1 MEILPTALKD
11 FKNYYNSHWAELL
24 GLACFFGGI
33 LISLLIDKLIPEDVN
48 PHEPKEDLSEL
59 KICPLP
65 QKGQNPP
72 KFHPGEKLHQIN
84 TKALKR
90 TGIFTALAIAIH
102 NFPEGFATFISS
114 LDNLTLGIAIA
125 IAVAIHNIPEGLAVS
140 LPIYHATGDKKKAFI
155 YSALSG
161 FAEPL
166 GAFVGALILLP
177 FIGDLTLAISFAVIA
192 GIMVFISLDELL
204 PAAKTYDKAHDSLYG
219 LIAGMAIMALS
230 LNLLAAKTSP
240 RLLNTRTTSPF
251 FIPSFFASLE
261 LIKIGSLEYM
271 GTLLVIC
278 KYPEHL
284 RFFLGRY
291 EAKHQR
297 FLLSI
302 PHLVSAMPIFREEFY
317 PFCPIHH

>member
-1 MEILPTALKD
+1 MTLFAGFSTAIGSIIAFFSRKDDLRVLSLGLGFSAGVMIYISFMEILPTALKD
-11 FKNYYNSHWAELL
+11 FKNHYDSHWAELL

-230 LNLLAAKTSP
+230 LNLL
-240 RLLNTRTTSPF
+240 
-251 FIPSFFASLE
+251 
-261 LIKIGSLEYM
+261 G
-271 GTLLVIC
+271 
-278 KYPEHL
+278 
-284 RFFLGRY
+284 
-291 EAKHQR
+291 Q
-297 FLLSI
+297 
-302 PHLVSAMPIFREEFY
+302 
-317 PFCPIHH
+317 

>member
-1 MEILPTALKD
+1 MQFTFEQIFIAMLLTLFAGFSTAIGSIIAFFSRKDDLRVLSLGLGFSAGVMIYISFMEILPTALKD

-24 GLACFFGGI
+24 GLACFFGI

-219 LIAGMAIMALS
+219 LIAGMMIMALS
-230 LNLLAAKTSP
+230 LNLL
-240 RLLNTRTTSPF
+240 
-251 FIPSFFASLE
+251 
-261 LIKIGSLEYM
+261 EY
-271 GTLLVIC
+271 
-278 KYPEHL
+278 
-284 RFFLGRY
+284 
-291 EAKHQR
+291 
-297 FLLSI
+297 
-302 PHLVSAMPIFREEFY
+302 
-317 PFCPIHH
+317 

>member
-1 MEILPTALKD
+1 MLLTLFAGFSTAIGSTIAFFSRKDDLRVLSLGLGFSAGVMIYISFMEILPTALKD
-11 FKNYYNSHWAELL
+11 FKNHYDSHWAELL

-84 TKALKR
+84 TKALKH

-161 FAEPL
+161 LAEPL

-230 LNLLAAKTSP
+230 LNLL
-240 RLLNTRTTSPF
+240 
-251 FIPSFFASLE
+251 
-261 LIKIGSLEYM
+261 G
-271 GTLLVIC
+271 
-278 KYPEHL
+278 
-284 RFFLGRY
+284 
-291 EAKHQR
+291 Q
-297 FLLSI
+297 
-302 PHLVSAMPIFREEFY
+302 
-317 PFCPIHH
+317 

>member
-1 MEILPTALKD
+1 MQFTFEQIFIAMLLTLFAGFSTAIGSIIAFFSRKDDLRVLSLGLGFSAGVMIYISFMEILPTALKD
-11 FKNYYNSHWAELL
+11 FKNHYDSHWAELL

-177 FIGDLTLAISFAVIA
+177 FIGDLTLAISFAVIP

-219 LIAGMAIMALS
+219 LIAGMMIMALS
-230 LNLLAAKTSP
+230 LNLL
-240 RLLNTRTTSPF
+240 
-251 FIPSFFASLE
+251 
-261 LIKIGSLEYM
+261 EY
-271 GTLLVIC
+271 
-278 KYPEHL
+278 
-284 RFFLGRY
+284 
-291 EAKHQR
+291 
-297 FLLSI
+297 
-302 PHLVSAMPIFREEFY
+302 
-317 PFCPIHH
+317 

>member
-1 MEILPTALKD
+1 MLLTLFAGFSTAIGSIIAFFSRKDDLRVLSLGLGFSAGVMIYISFMEILPTALKD

-84 TKALKR
+84 TKALKH

-230 LNLLAAKTSP
+230 LNLL
-240 RLLNTRTTSPF
+240 
-251 FIPSFFASLE
+251 
-261 LIKIGSLEYM
+261 EY
-271 GTLLVIC
+271 
-278 KYPEHL
+278 
-284 RFFLGRY
+284 
-291 EAKHQR
+291 
-297 FLLSI
+297 
-302 PHLVSAMPIFREEFY
+302 
-317 PFCPIHH
+317 

>member
-1 MEILPTALKD
+1 FAGFSTAIGSTIAFFSRKDDLRVLSLGLGFSAGVMIYISFMEILPTALKD
-11 FKNYYNSHWAELL
+11 FKNHYDSHWAELL

-161 FAEPL
+161 LAEPL

-230 LNLLAAKTSP
+230 LNLL
-240 RLLNTRTTSPF
+240 
-251 FIPSFFASLE
+251 
-261 LIKIGSLEYM
+261 G
-271 GTLLVIC
+271 
-278 KYPEHL
+278 
-284 RFFLGRY
+284 
-291 EAKHQR
+291 Q
-297 FLLSI
+297 
-302 PHLVSAMPIFREEFY
+302 
-317 PFCPIHH
+317 

>member
-1 MEILPTALKD
+1 MQFTFEQIFIAMLLTLFAGFSTAIGSIIAFFSRKDDLRVLSLGLGFSAGVMIYISFMEILPTALKD

-24 GLACFFGGI
+24 GMACFFGGI

-72 KFHPGEKLHQIN
+72 KFHLGEKLHQIN

-219 LIAGMAIMALS
+219 LIAGMMIMALS
-230 LNLLAAKTSP
+230 LNLL
-240 RLLNTRTTSPF
+240 
-251 FIPSFFASLE
+251 
-261 LIKIGSLEYM
+261 EY
-271 GTLLVIC
+271 
-278 KYPEHL
+278 
-284 RFFLGRY
+284 
-291 EAKHQR
+291 
-297 FLLSI
+297 
-302 PHLVSAMPIFREEFY
+302 
-317 PFCPIHH
+317 

>member
-1 MEILPTALKD
+1 MQFTFEQIFIAMLLTLFAGFSTAIGSIIAFFSRKDDLRVLSLGLGFSAGVMIYISFMEILPTALKD
-11 FKNYYNSHWAELL
+11 FKNHYDSHWAELL

-204 PAAKTYDKAHDSLYG
+204 PAAKTYDKTHDSLYG

-230 LNLLAAKTSP
+230 LNLL
-240 RLLNTRTTSPF
+240 
-251 FIPSFFASLE
+251 
-261 LIKIGSLEYM
+261 G
-271 GTLLVIC
+271 
-278 KYPEHL
+278 
-284 RFFLGRY
+284 
-291 EAKHQR
+291 Q
-297 FLLSI
+297 
-302 PHLVSAMPIFREEFY
+302 
-317 PFCPIHH
+317 

>member
-1 MEILPTALKD
+1 MLLTLFAGFSTAIGSIIAFFSRKDDLRVLSLGLGFSAGVMIYISFMEILPTALKD
-11 FKNYYNSHWAELL
+11 FKNHYDSHWAELL

-84 TKALKR
+84 TKALKH

-219 LIAGMAIMALS
+219 LIAGMMIMALS
-230 LNLLAAKTSP
+230 LNLL
-240 RLLNTRTTSPF
+240 
-251 FIPSFFASLE
+251 
-261 LIKIGSLEYM
+261 EY
-271 GTLLVIC
+271 
-278 KYPEHL
+278 
-284 RFFLGRY
+284 
-291 EAKHQR
+291 
-297 FLLSI
+297 
-302 PHLVSAMPIFREEFY
+302 
-317 PFCPIHH
+317 

>member
-1 MEILPTALKD
+1 MQFTFEQIFIAMLLTLFAGFSTAIGSIMAFFSRKDDLRVLSLGLGFSAGVMIYISFMEILPTALKD
-11 FKNYYNSHWAELL
+11 FKNHYDSHWAELL

-48 PHEPKEDLSEL
+48 PHEPKKDLSEL

-219 LIAGMAIMALS
+219 LILGMAIMALS
-230 LNLLAAKTSP
+230 LNLL
-240 RLLNTRTTSPF
+240 
-251 FIPSFFASLE
+251 
-261 LIKIGSLEYM
+261 G
-271 GTLLVIC
+271 
-278 KYPEHL
+278 
-284 RFFLGRY
+284 
-291 EAKHQR
+291 Q
-297 FLLSI
+297 
-302 PHLVSAMPIFREEFY
+302 
-317 PFCPIHH
+317 

>member
-1 MEILPTALKD
+1 MQFTFEQIFIAMLLTLFAGFSTAIGSIIAFFSRKDDLRVLSLGLGFSAGVMIYISFMEILPTALKD
-11 FKNYYNSHWAELL
+11 FKNHYDSHWAELL

-161 FAEPL
+161 LAEPL

-219 LIAGMAIMALS
+219 LIVGMAIMALS
-230 LNLLAAKTSP
+230 LNLL
-240 RLLNTRTTSPF
+240 
-251 FIPSFFASLE
+251 
-261 LIKIGSLEYM
+261 G
-271 GTLLVIC
+271 
-278 KYPEHL
+278 
-284 RFFLGRY
+284 
-291 EAKHQR
+291 Q
-297 FLLSI
+297 
-302 PHLVSAMPIFREEFY
+302 
-317 PFCPIHH
+317 

>member
-1 MEILPTALKD
+1 MQFTFEQIFIAMLLTLFAGFSTAIGSTIAFFSRKDDLRVLSLGLGFSAGVMIYISFMEILPTALKD
-11 FKNYYNSHWAELL
+11 FKNHYDSHWAELL

-230 LNLLAAKTSP
+230 LNLL
-240 RLLNTRTTSPF
+240 
-251 FIPSFFASLE
+251 
-261 LIKIGSLEYM
+261 G
-271 GTLLVIC
+271 
-278 KYPEHL
+278 
-284 RFFLGRY
+284 
-291 EAKHQR
+291 Q
-297 FLLSI
+297 
-302 PHLVSAMPIFREEFY
+302 
-317 PFCPIHH
+317 

>member
-1 MEILPTALKD
+1 MQFTFEQIFIAMLLTLFAGFSTAIGSIIAFFSRKDDLRVLSLGLGFSAGVMIYISFMEILPTALKD
-11 FKNYYNSHWAELL
+11 FKNHYDSHWAELL

-125 IAVAIHNIPEGLAVS
+125 TAVAIHNIPEGLAVS

-219 LIAGMAIMALS
+219 LIAGMMIMALS
-230 LNLLAAKTSP
+230 LNLL
-240 RLLNTRTTSPF
+240 
-251 FIPSFFASLE
+251 
-261 LIKIGSLEYM
+261 EY
-271 GTLLVIC
+271 
-278 KYPEHL
+278 
-284 RFFLGRY
+284 
-291 EAKHQR
+291 
-297 FLLSI
+297 
-302 PHLVSAMPIFREEFY
+302 
-317 PFCPIHH
+317 

>member
-1 MEILPTALKD
+1 MQFTFEQIFIAMLLTLFAGFSTAIGSIIAFFSRKDDLRVLSLGLGFSAGVMIYISFMEILPTALKD
-11 FKNYYNSHWAELL
+11 FKNYYDSHWAELL

-219 LIAGMAIMALS
+219 LIVGMAIMALS
-230 LNLLAAKTSP
+230 LNLL
-240 RLLNTRTTSPF
+240 
-251 FIPSFFASLE
+251 
-261 LIKIGSLEYM
+261 G
-271 GTLLVIC
+271 
-278 KYPEHL
+278 
-284 RFFLGRY
+284 
-291 EAKHQR
+291 Q
-297 FLLSI
+297 
-302 PHLVSAMPIFREEFY
+302 
-317 PFCPIHH
+317 

>member
-1 MEILPTALKD
+1 FIAMLLTLFAGFSTAIGSIIAFFSRKDDLRVLSLGLGFSAGVMIYISFMEILPTALKD

-230 LNLLAAKTSP
+230 LNLL
-240 RLLNTRTTSPF
+240 
-251 FIPSFFASLE
+251 
-261 LIKIGSLEYM
+261 EY
-271 GTLLVIC
+271 
-278 KYPEHL
+278 
-284 RFFLGRY
+284 
-291 EAKHQR
+291 
-297 FLLSI
+297 
-302 PHLVSAMPIFREEFY
+302 
-317 PFCPIHH
+317 

>member
-1 MEILPTALKD
+1 MLLTLFAGFSTAIGSIIAFFSRKDDLRVLSLGLGFSAGVMIYISFMEILPTALKD
-11 FKNYYNSHWAELL
+11 FKNHYDSHWAELL
-24 GLACFFGGI
+24 GLVCFFGGI

-177 FIGDLTLAISFAVIA
+177 FIGDLTLAISFAVIT

-219 LIAGMAIMALS
+219 LIVGMAIMALS
-230 LNLLAAKTSP
+230 LNLL
-240 RLLNTRTTSPF
+240 
-251 FIPSFFASLE
+251 
-261 LIKIGSLEYM
+261 G
-271 GTLLVIC
+271 
-278 KYPEHL
+278 
-284 RFFLGRY
+284 
-291 EAKHQR
+291 Q
-297 FLLSI
+297 
-302 PHLVSAMPIFREEFY
+302 
-317 PFCPIHH
+317 

>member
-1 MEILPTALKD
+1 MQFTFEQIFIAMLLTLFAGFSTAIGSIIAFFSRKDDLRVLSLGLGFSAGVMIYISFMEILPTALKD

-102 NFPEGFATFISS
+102 NFPEGFAAFISS

-219 LIAGMAIMALS
+219 LIAGMMIMALS
-230 LNLLAAKTSP
+230 LNLL
-240 RLLNTRTTSPF
+240 
-251 FIPSFFASLE
+251 
-261 LIKIGSLEYM
+261 EY
-271 GTLLVIC
+271 
-278 KYPEHL
+278 
-284 RFFLGRY
+284 
-291 EAKHQR
+291 
-297 FLLSI
+297 
-302 PHLVSAMPIFREEFY
+302 
-317 PFCPIHH
+317 

>member
-1 MEILPTALKD
+1 MQFTFEQIFIAMLLTLFAGFSTAIGSIIAFFSRKDDLRVLSLGLGFSAGVMIYISFMEILPTALKD
-11 FKNYYNSHWAELL
+11 FKNHYDSHWAELL

-125 IAVAIHNIPEGLAVS
+125 VAVAIHNIPEGLAVS

-204 PAAKTYDKAHDSLYG
+204 PAAKIYDKAHDSLYG
-219 LIAGMAIMALS
+219 LILGMAIMALS
-230 LNLLAAKTSP
+230 LNLL
-240 RLLNTRTTSPF
+240 
-251 FIPSFFASLE
+251 
-261 LIKIGSLEYM
+261 G
-271 GTLLVIC
+271 
-278 KYPEHL
+278 
-284 RFFLGRY
+284 
-291 EAKHQR
+291 Q
-297 FLLSI
+297 
-302 PHLVSAMPIFREEFY
+302 
-317 PFCPIHH
+317 

>member
-1 MEILPTALKD
+1 MQFTFEQIFIAMLLTLFAGFSTAIGSIIAFFSRKDDLRVLSLGLGFSAGVMIYISFMEILPTALKD
-11 FKNYYNSHWAELL
+11 FKNHYDSHWAELL

-33 LISLLIDKLIPEDVN
+33 LMSLLIDKLIPEDVN

-219 LIAGMAIMALS
+219 LIAGMMIMALS
-230 LNLLAAKTSP
+230 LNLL
-240 RLLNTRTTSPF
+240 
-251 FIPSFFASLE
+251 
-261 LIKIGSLEYM
+261 G
-271 GTLLVIC
+271 
-278 KYPEHL
+278 
-284 RFFLGRY
+284 
-291 EAKHQR
+291 Q
-297 FLLSI
+297 
-302 PHLVSAMPIFREEFY
+302 
-317 PFCPIHH
+317 

>member
-1 MEILPTALKD
+1 MQFTFEQIFIAMLLTLFAGFSTAIGSIIAFFSRKDDLRVLSLGLGFSAGVMIYISFMEILPTALKD
-11 FKNYYNSHWAELL
+11 FKNHYDSHWAELL

-72 KFHPGEKLHQIN
+72 KFHPGEKLHQVN

-114 LDNLTLGIAIA
+114 LDNLTLGVAIA

-230 LNLLAAKTSP
+230 LNLL
-240 RLLNTRTTSPF
+240 
-251 FIPSFFASLE
+251 
-261 LIKIGSLEYM
+261 G
-271 GTLLVIC
+271 
-278 KYPEHL
+278 
-284 RFFLGRY
+284 
-291 EAKHQR
+291 Q
-297 FLLSI
+297 
-302 PHLVSAMPIFREEFY
+302 
-317 PFCPIHH
+317 

>member
-1 MEILPTALKD
+1 MQFTFEQIFIAILLTLFAGFSTAIGSTIAFFSRKDDLRVLSLGLGFSAGVMIYISFMEILPTALKD
-11 FKNYYNSHWAELL
+11 FKNHYDSHWAELL

-72 KFHPGEKLHQIN
+72 KFYPGEKLHQIN

-161 FAEPL
+161 LAEPL

-230 LNLLAAKTSP
+230 LNLL
-240 RLLNTRTTSPF
+240 
-251 FIPSFFASLE
+251 
-261 LIKIGSLEYM
+261 G
-271 GTLLVIC
+271 
-278 KYPEHL
+278 
-284 RFFLGRY
+284 
-291 EAKHQR
+291 Q
-297 FLLSI
+297 
-302 PHLVSAMPIFREEFY
+302 
-317 PFCPIHH
+317 

>member
-1 MEILPTALKD
+1 MQFTFEQIFIAMLLTLFAGFSTAIGSIIAFFSRKDDLRVLSLGLGFSAGVMIYISFMEILPTALKD
-11 FKNYYNSHWAELL
+11 FKNHYDSHWAELL

-72 KFHPGEKLHQIN
+72 KFHLGEKLHQIN

-219 LIAGMAIMALS
+219 LIAGMMIMALS
-230 LNLLAAKTSP
+230 LNLL
-240 RLLNTRTTSPF
+240 
-251 FIPSFFASLE
+251 
-261 LIKIGSLEYM
+261 EY
-271 GTLLVIC
+271 
-278 KYPEHL
+278 
-284 RFFLGRY
+284 
-291 EAKHQR
+291 
-297 FLLSI
+297 
-302 PHLVSAMPIFREEFY
+302 
-317 PFCPIHH
+317 

>member
-1 MEILPTALKD
+1 MQFTFEQIFIAMLLTLFAGFSTAIGSIIAFFSRKDDLRVLSLGLGFSAGVMIYISFMEILPTALKD
-11 FKNYYNSHWAELL
+11 FKNHYDSHWAELL

-125 IAVAIHNIPEGLAVS
+125 IAEAIHNIPEGLAVS

-230 LNLLAAKTSP
+230 LNLL
-240 RLLNTRTTSPF
+240 
-251 FIPSFFASLE
+251 
-261 LIKIGSLEYM
+261 G
-271 GTLLVIC
+271 
-278 KYPEHL
+278 
-284 RFFLGRY
+284 
-291 EAKHQR
+291 Q
-297 FLLSI
+297 
-302 PHLVSAMPIFREEFY
+302 
-317 PFCPIHH
+317 

>member
-1 MEILPTALKD
+1 MQFTFEQIFIAILLTLFAGFSTAIGSTIAFFSRKDDLRVLSLGLGFSAGVMIYISFMEILPTALKD
-11 FKNYYNSHWAELL
+11 FKNHYDSHWAELL

-161 FAEPL
+161 LAEPL

-177 FIGDLTLAISFAVIA
+177 FIGDLTLAISFAVIT

-230 LNLLAAKTSP
+230 LNLL
-240 RLLNTRTTSPF
+240 
-251 FIPSFFASLE
+251 
-261 LIKIGSLEYM
+261 G
-271 GTLLVIC
+271 
-278 KYPEHL
+278 
-284 RFFLGRY
+284 
-291 EAKHQR
+291 Q
-297 FLLSI
+297 
-302 PHLVSAMPIFREEFY
+302 
-317 PFCPIHH
+317 

>member
-1 MEILPTALKD
+1 MQFTFEQIFIAMLLTLFAGFSTAIGSIIAFFSRKDDLRVLSLGLGFSAGVMIYISFMEILPTALKD
-11 FKNYYNSHWAELL
+11 FKNHYDSHWAELL

-155 YSALSG
+155 YSAFSG

-219 LIAGMAIMALS
+219 LIVGMAIMALS
-230 LNLLAAKTSP
+230 LNLL
-240 RLLNTRTTSPF
+240 
-251 FIPSFFASLE
+251 
-261 LIKIGSLEYM
+261 G
-271 GTLLVIC
+271 
-278 KYPEHL
+278 
-284 RFFLGRY
+284 
-291 EAKHQR
+291 Q
-297 FLLSI
+297 
-302 PHLVSAMPIFREEFY
+302 
-317 PFCPIHH
+317 

>member
-1 MEILPTALKD
+1 MQFTFEQIFIAMLLTLFAGFSTAIGSIIAFFSRKDDLRVLSLGLGFSAGVMIYISFMEILPTALKD
-11 FKNYYNSHWAELL
+11 FKNHYDSHWAELL

-166 GAFVGALILLP
+166 GAFFGALILLP
-177 FIGDLTLAISFAVIA
+177 FIGDLTLAISFAIIA
-192 GIMVFISLDELL
+192 GIMIFISLDELL

-219 LIAGMAIMALS
+219 VIAGMMIMALS
-230 LNLLAAKTSP
+230 LNLL
-240 RLLNTRTTSPF
+240 
-251 FIPSFFASLE
+251 
-261 LIKIGSLEYM
+261 EY
-271 GTLLVIC
+271 
-278 KYPEHL
+278 
-284 RFFLGRY
+284 
-291 EAKHQR
+291 
-297 FLLSI
+297 
-302 PHLVSAMPIFREEFY
+302 
-317 PFCPIHH
+317 

>member
-1 MEILPTALKD
+1 MQFTFEQIFIAILLTLFAGFSTAIGSIIAFFSRKDDLRVLSLGLGFSAGVMIYISFMEILPTALKD
-11 FKNYYNSHWAELL
+11 FKNHYDSHWAELL

-102 NFPEGFATFISS
+102 NFPEGFVTFISS

-204 PAAKTYDKAHDSLYG
+204 PAAKTYDKTHDSLYG

-230 LNLLAAKTSP
+230 LNLL
-240 RLLNTRTTSPF
+240 
-251 FIPSFFASLE
+251 
-261 LIKIGSLEYM
+261 G
-271 GTLLVIC
+271 
-278 KYPEHL
+278 
-284 RFFLGRY
+284 
-291 EAKHQR
+291 Q
-297 FLLSI
+297 
-302 PHLVSAMPIFREEFY
+302 
-317 PFCPIHH
+317 

>member
-1 MEILPTALKD
+1 MQFTFEQIFIAMLLTLFAGFSTAIGSIIAFFSRKDDLRVLSLGLGFSAGVMIYISFMEILPTALKD
-11 FKNYYNSHWAELL
+11 FKNHYDSHWAELL

-204 PAAKTYDKAHDSLYG
+204 PAAKTYDKAHDGLYG

-230 LNLLAAKTSP
+230 LNLL
-240 RLLNTRTTSPF
+240 
-251 FIPSFFASLE
+251 
-261 LIKIGSLEYM
+261 G
-271 GTLLVIC
+271 
-278 KYPEHL
+278 
-284 RFFLGRY
+284 
-291 EAKHQR
+291 Q
-297 FLLSI
+297 
-302 PHLVSAMPIFREEFY
+302 
-317 PFCPIHH
+317 

>member
-1 MEILPTALKD
+1 MQFTFEQIFIAMLLTLFAGFSTAIGSIIAFFSRKDDLRVLSLGLGFSAGVMIYISFMEILPTALKD

-102 NFPEGFATFISS
+102 NFPEGFATFISN

-219 LIAGMAIMALS
+219 LIAGMMIMALS
-230 LNLLAAKTSP
+230 LNLL
-240 RLLNTRTTSPF
+240 
-251 FIPSFFASLE
+251 
-261 LIKIGSLEYM
+261 EY
-271 GTLLVIC
+271 
-278 KYPEHL
+278 
-284 RFFLGRY
+284 
-291 EAKHQR
+291 
-297 FLLSI
+297 
-302 PHLVSAMPIFREEFY
+302 
-317 PFCPIHH
+317 

>member
-1 MEILPTALKD
+1 MQFTFEQIFIAILLTLFAGFSTAIGSTIAFFSRKDDLRVLSLGLGFSAGVMIYISFMEILPTALKD
-11 FKNYYNSHWAELL
+11 FKNHYDSHWAELL

-161 FAEPL
+161 LAEPL

-219 LIAGMAIMALS
+219 LITGMAIMALS
-230 LNLLAAKTSP
+230 LNLL
-240 RLLNTRTTSPF
+240 
-251 FIPSFFASLE
+251 
-261 LIKIGSLEYM
+261 G
-271 GTLLVIC
+271 
-278 KYPEHL
+278 
-284 RFFLGRY
+284 
-291 EAKHQR
+291 Q
-297 FLLSI
+297 
-302 PHLVSAMPIFREEFY
+302 
-317 PFCPIHH
+317 

>member
-1 MEILPTALKD
+1 MQFTFEQIFIAMLLTLFAGFSTAIGSIIAFFSRKDDLRVLSLGLGFSAGVMIYISFMEILPTALKD
-11 FKNYYNSHWAELL
+11 FKNHYDSHWAELL

-33 LISLLIDKLIPEDVN
+33 LMSLLIDKLIPEDVN

-140 LPIYHATGDKKKAFI
+140 LPIYYATGDKKKAFI

-161 FAEPL
+161 LAEPL

-219 LIAGMAIMALS
+219 LIVGMAIMALS
-230 LNLLAAKTSP
+230 LNLL
-240 RLLNTRTTSPF
+240 
-251 FIPSFFASLE
+251 
-261 LIKIGSLEYM
+261 G
-271 GTLLVIC
+271 
-278 KYPEHL
+278 
-284 RFFLGRY
+284 
-291 EAKHQR
+291 Q
-297 FLLSI
+297 
-302 PHLVSAMPIFREEFY
+302 
-317 PFCPIHH
+317 

>member
-1 MEILPTALKD
+1 MQFTFEQIFIAMLLTFFAGFSTAIGSIIAFFSRKDDLRVLSLGLGFSAGVMIYISFMEILPTALKD

-230 LNLLAAKTSP
+230 LNLL
-240 RLLNTRTTSPF
+240 
-251 FIPSFFASLE
+251 
-261 LIKIGSLEYM
+261 EY
-271 GTLLVIC
+271 
-278 KYPEHL
+278 
-284 RFFLGRY
+284 
-291 EAKHQR
+291 
-297 FLLSI
+297 
-302 PHLVSAMPIFREEFY
+302 
-317 PFCPIHH
+317 

>member
-1 MEILPTALKD
+1 MQFTFEQIFIAILLTLFAGFSTAIGSTIAFFSRKDDLRVLSLGLGFSAGVMIYISFMEILPTALKD
-11 FKNYYNSHWAELL
+11 FKNHYDSHWAELL

-161 FAEPL
+161 LAEPL

-219 LIAGMAIMALS
+219 LIAGMMIMALS
-230 LNLLAAKTSP
+230 LNLL
-240 RLLNTRTTSPF
+240 
-251 FIPSFFASLE
+251 
-261 LIKIGSLEYM
+261 EY
-271 GTLLVIC
+271 
-278 KYPEHL
+278 
-284 RFFLGRY
+284 
-291 EAKHQR
+291 
-297 FLLSI
+297 
-302 PHLVSAMPIFREEFY
+302 
-317 PFCPIHH
+317 

>member
-1 MEILPTALKD
+1 MQFTFEQIFIAILLTLFAGFSTAIGSTIAFFSRKDGLRVLSLGLGFSAGVMIYISFMEILPTALKD
-11 FKNYYNSHWAELL
+11 FKNHYDSHWAELL

-161 FAEPL
+161 LAEPL

-230 LNLLAAKTSP
+230 LNLL
-240 RLLNTRTTSPF
+240 
-251 FIPSFFASLE
+251 
-261 LIKIGSLEYM
+261 G
-271 GTLLVIC
+271 
-278 KYPEHL
+278 
-284 RFFLGRY
+284 
-291 EAKHQR
+291 Q
-297 FLLSI
+297 
-302 PHLVSAMPIFREEFY
+302 
-317 PFCPIHH
+317 

>member
-1 MEILPTALKD
+1 MQFTFEQIFIAMLLTLFAGFSTAIGSIIAFFSRKDDLRVLSLGLGFSAGVMIYISFMEILSTALKD
-11 FKNYYNSHWAELL
+11 FKNHYDSHWAELL

-161 FAEPL
+161 LAEPL

-219 LIAGMAIMALS
+219 LIVGMAIMALS
-230 LNLLAAKTSP
+230 LNLL
-240 RLLNTRTTSPF
+240 
-251 FIPSFFASLE
+251 
-261 LIKIGSLEYM
+261 G
-271 GTLLVIC
+271 
-278 KYPEHL
+278 
-284 RFFLGRY
+284 
-291 EAKHQR
+291 Q
-297 FLLSI
+297 
-302 PHLVSAMPIFREEFY
+302 
-317 PFCPIHH
+317 

>member
-1 MEILPTALKD
+1 MTLFAGFSTAIGSTIAFFSRKDDLRVLSLGLGFSAGVMIYISFMEILPTALKD
-11 FKNYYNSHWAELL
+11 FKNHYDSHWAELL

-161 FAEPL
+161 LAEPL

-230 LNLLAAKTSP
+230 LNLL
-240 RLLNTRTTSPF
+240 
-251 FIPSFFASLE
+251 
-261 LIKIGSLEYM
+261 G
-271 GTLLVIC
+271 
-278 KYPEHL
+278 
-284 RFFLGRY
+284 
-291 EAKHQR
+291 Q
-297 FLLSI
+297 
-302 PHLVSAMPIFREEFY
+302 
-317 PFCPIHH
+317 

>member
-1 MEILPTALKD
+1 MQFTFEQIFTAMLLTLFAGFSTAIGSIIAFFSRKDDLRVLSLGLGFSAGVMIYISFMEILPTALKD
-11 FKNYYNSHWAELL
+11 FKNHYDSHWAELL

-219 LIAGMAIMALS
+219 LIAGMMIMALS
-230 LNLLAAKTSP
+230 LNLL
-240 RLLNTRTTSPF
+240 
-251 FIPSFFASLE
+251 
-261 LIKIGSLEYM
+261 G
-271 GTLLVIC
+271 
-278 KYPEHL
+278 
-284 RFFLGRY
+284 
-291 EAKHQR
+291 Q
-297 FLLSI
+297 
-302 PHLVSAMPIFREEFY
+302 
-317 PFCPIHH
+317 

>member
-1 MEILPTALKD
+1 MQFTFEQIFIAMLLTLFAGFSTAIGSIIAFFSRKDDLRVLSLGLGFSAGVMIYISFMEILPTALKD

-166 GAFVGALILLP
+166 GAFIGALILLP
-177 FIGDLTLAISFAVIA
+177 FIGDLTLAISFAVIV

-219 LIAGMAIMALS
+219 LIAGMMIMALS
-230 LNLLAAKTSP
+230 LNLL
-240 RLLNTRTTSPF
+240 
-251 FIPSFFASLE
+251 
-261 LIKIGSLEYM
+261 EY
-271 GTLLVIC
+271 
-278 KYPEHL
+278 
-284 RFFLGRY
+284 
-291 EAKHQR
+291 
-297 FLLSI
+297 
-302 PHLVSAMPIFREEFY
+302 
-317 PFCPIHH
+317 